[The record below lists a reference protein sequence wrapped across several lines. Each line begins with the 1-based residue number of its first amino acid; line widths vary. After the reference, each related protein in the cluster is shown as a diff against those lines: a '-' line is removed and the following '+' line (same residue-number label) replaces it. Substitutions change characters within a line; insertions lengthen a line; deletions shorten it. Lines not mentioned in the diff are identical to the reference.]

1 MMKRTELTT
10 RTQTQYR
17 LFRWVSQFSGGAMKH
32 LTKLAAGIVAIIVV
46 TTGCS
51 TFFKRTPA
59 NMAALPKHYVMTL
72 HGVRGNEQSYG
83 QFHELIKTHLENV
96 DPNYEVIPLNYTYK
110 TAQLDYTPHK
120 AAIEINSKLDKDIP
134 TLRPED
140 KISVVAYS
148 MGGQVGVAWYFDSL
162 KDPEH
167 AKYPQQT
174 VNFVSLGA
182 AFWGAQEAGLFTNDV
197 ELMKRTLKGVIK
209 EVNLESQ
216 RLTVKYLNQWAANK
230 LAARQDNINTKYLFP
245 QINKLQSMKDIKEF
259 YDKKTIKS
267 MYEDSAWGD
276 WAGSALDLS
285 GTLKS
290 IRNSSLRDLA
300 KISFAELEALS
311 IAGPTVTELRTSMMS
326 ASKNTR
332 TKWTSIS
339 TLVQCF
345 EADSG
350 VDEAGCTNFQN
361 KTFEQ
366 LNQAFVKYQFGAV
379 RRETD
384 NAVITP
390 SSIAQFRYAFDYDQN
405 YADGDL
411 IPASAFRLSINPE
424 NHKAIFAETLHA
436 TLVTEGIY
444 NKALGALGKLG
455 KSWTRL
461 ADDVVI
467 VHKDK
472 CMTPDNCDHPVYRYI
487 VDELSDCNEA
497 GNRCD
502 MSAYNNLV
510 GKFQHRS
517 SKDQPIAQVQNT
529 LKSELHGFS
538 LELNLRLPKGYDTK
552 AITESNIFDT
562 AIKADFEPNNNEDR
576 LLKMQTAPYKVQ
588 LGRKMEVGS
597 ILIKTVNYS
606 DQTHFKVNFTGLIT
620 TDKNSEYNYNQLQNG
635 IPVQFTLALPGLK
648 SRRVEAVV
656 SPYHSTFIDVVL
668 AK

>member
-1 MMKRTELTT
+1 
-10 RTQTQYR
+10 
-17 LFRWVSQFSGGAMKH
+17 MKH
-32 LTKLAAGIVAIIVV
+32 LTKLAACILATVIV

-83 QFHELIKTHLENV
+83 QFHELIKTHLEKV

-120 AAIEINSKLDKDIP
+120 AAQEINARLDKDIP
-134 TLRPED
+134 VLRPED

-148 MGGQVGVAWYFDSL
+148 MGGQVGVAWYYDSL
-162 KDPEH
+162 RDPAH
-167 AKYPQQT
+167 SKYPLQT

-230 LAARQDNINTKYLFP
+230 LASRQDNINTRYLFP
-245 QINKLQSMKDIKEF
+245 QINKLQSIRDIKEF

-311 IAGPTVTELRTSMMS
+311 IAGPTVTELRTSMMG
-326 ASKNTR
+326 APKNTR

-345 EADSG
+345 ENDLGSE
-350 VDEAGCTNFQN
+350 EAGCNNFQN
-361 KTFEQ
+361 KAFEQ
-366 LNQAFVKYQFGAV
+366 MNQAFVKYQFGAV

-390 SSIAQFRYAFDYDQN
+390 SSIAQFHYAFDYDTN

-444 NKALGALGKLG
+444 NKALSALGKLG

-472 CMTPDNCDHPVYRYI
+472 CMTPEKCDHPVYRYI
-487 VDELSDCNEA
+487 VDELSDCNEP
-497 GNRCD
+497 NSRCD
-502 MSAYNNLV
+502 MSEYRDVV
-510 GKFQHRS
+510 GKFLHRS
-517 SKDQPIAQVQNT
+517 SKDEPIAQIQNT

-538 LELNLRLPKGYDTK
+538 LELNLRLPKGYNTK
-552 AITESNIFDT
+552 NITESNIFET
-562 AIKADFEPNNNEDR
+562 AVKVDFEQNDNEDR
-576 LLKMQTAPYKVQ
+576 ILRTQTGPYKVH

-597 ILIKTVNYS
+597 ILIKTVPYS

-620 TDKNSEYNYNQLQNG
+620 TDKNTDYNHNQLQNG
-635 IPVQFTLALPGLK
+635 LPVRFKVSLPGLK
-648 SRRVEAVV
+648 SRQIEAVV
-656 SPYHSTFIDVVL
+656 SPYHSTFVDVTL